1 MATRGPAVRKSAT
14 VPETMKA
21 AAIDRFG
28 PPEVLKVHVVPVPE
42 PDATEVLIALHAAG
56 VGSWDAKIRDG
67 TWATGD
73 ERFPLVLGTDGA
85 GFVVARGSRVR
96 RFGIGDRVWSYAW
109 ANPKGGF
116 YAEYVAV
123 DAEQVGSV
131 PRRLDLLQAGAAATT
146 GLTALQGIDDVLR
159 VRQGETVL
167 VFGASGGVGTLAVQF
182 ARWRR
187 VRVLGTA
194 TGRAAVTL
202 VRRLG
207 AGAVID
213 GRGDDAIE
221 RLEALAPDGID
232 AVLALAGGD
241 VLEECL
247 EHVRAGGRV
256 AYPNGVE
263 PAPRSRRRLSVIAYD
278 AVAGRRELA
287 RLEHAVQQARLE
299 VPIAARYPLGRAAA
313 AHARLERGHVL
324 GRIVLQT
331 RRSER
336 P

>member
-1 MATRGPAVRKSAT
+1 MATRGPAARKSAT

-96 RFGIGDRVWSYAW
+96 RFGIGERVWSYAW

-146 GLTALQGIDDVLR
+146 GLTALQGMDDVLR

-187 VRVLGTA
+187 VRALGTA
-194 TGRAAVTL
+194 TGRAAVAL

-213 GRGDDAIE
+213 GRSDDAIE

-232 AVLALAGGD
+232 AVLALAAVTCSSSASSSCAPVEGWRTPTASSRRPG
-241 VLEECL
+241 
-247 EHVRAGGRV
+247 AGG
-256 AYPNGVE
+256 G
-263 PAPRSRRRLSVIAYD
+263 SR
-278 AVAGRRELA
+278 
-287 RLEHAVQQARLE
+287 
-299 VPIAARYPLGRAAA
+299 
-313 AHARLERGHVL
+313 
-324 GRIVLQT
+324 
-331 RRSER
+331 
-336 P
+336 